1 MSQCGC
7 TNFHGCLQ
15 YIRSSAGQVNL
26 MSFQSIQS
34 NSFSFPQFFQS
45 SFQSFQFLIVLI
57 VLLVL
62 SLFSPSSTSTP
73 YSPCSAQSFYSI
85 QCFYSLQSFLF
96 FQSLQS
102 FQSFFLSPSTPLS
115 PSFRLY
121 SVIVFNVFLQLVVL
135 IKGTIGV
142 RSSYPQICRLA
153 CTKALTIKDK
163 SPYLSPE
170 LLVTYN
176 LLLIFISRSGR
187 KQIFLFKFMKSA
199 LDMKQLAHNPFL
211 CNQSLDKHTE

>member
-1 MSQCGC
+1 MLAVHQIISWVGQPDVLLVHLVQFVQFSLVLLVVLLVLLVSYSSYCPFSSQ
-7 TNFHGCLQ
+7 
-15 YIRSSAGQVNL
+15 
-26 MSFQSIQS
+26 
-34 NSFSFPQFFQS
+34 
-45 SFQSFQFLIVLI
+45 SFQSFQ
-57 VLLVL
+57 
-62 SLFSPSSTSTP
+62 
-73 YSPCSAQSFYSI
+73 Y
-85 QCFYSLQSFLF
+85 FYSLQSLQCLVLLFNLVLLLLIQSFLF